1 MNLSHLLAAFF
12 TIGISS
18 AFSQALDVRRHIEV
32 DATSRVSADVD
43 RAGWQIKMRGE
54 AASLAEASKKLD
66 ASAESL
72 KERLKTAG
80 LSPESL
86 RFIGI
91 ASGKF
96 YENNR
101 DTKTFKGFFAERA
114 AVVELPDLS
123 KRQSLETVLLADDQI
138 EIVKVDLRASKH
150 EELRKQALLAAVN
163 AAREKAGFLAKE
175 AGSEIGAVLSIRE
188 GNTNSGWG
196 GAVTANNIM
205 ETVFAQDNTAEFE
218 KLEYSATVTVKFEL
232 K

>member
-1 MNLSHLLAAFF
+1 
-12 TIGISS
+12 
-18 AFSQALDVRRHIEV
+18 
-32 DATSRVSADVD
+32 
-43 RAGWQIKMRGE
+43 MRGE

-80 LSPESL
+80 LSPEFL
-86 RFIGI
+86 RFSGI

-123 KRQSLETVLLADDQI
+123 KRQIVETVLLADDQI
-138 EIVKVDLRASKH
+138 EIVRVDLRASKH

-163 AAREKAGFLAKE
+163 AAKEKAGSVAKE
-175 AGSEIGAVLSIRE
+175 AGSKIGAVLSIRE
-188 GNTNSGWG
+188 GSTNAGWG
-196 GAVTANNIM
+196 VTLTDNKIL
-205 ETVFAQDNTAEFE
+205 EPIFAQDNTAEFE